1 MLDGPLRLYSAFY
14 VRASCA
20 RAPRAARSAAS
31 NTVASSRHP
40 YGQPL
45 WVARMGGGLES

>member
-31 NTVASSRHP
+31 NTVGLKP
-40 YGQPL
+40 PPL
-45 WVARMGGGLES
+45 WVALVGCPYG